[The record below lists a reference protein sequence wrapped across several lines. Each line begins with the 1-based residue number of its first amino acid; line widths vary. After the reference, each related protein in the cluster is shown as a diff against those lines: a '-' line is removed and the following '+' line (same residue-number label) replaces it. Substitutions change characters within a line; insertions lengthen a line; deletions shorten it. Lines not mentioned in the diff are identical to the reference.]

1 VFFTLYFGYKFI
13 KNTKIKR
20 FPQFKDSYFPPEF
33 RTYVPP
39 MQEYDGPLWRYG
51 LKQLWS
57 FIF

>member
-20 FPQFKDSYFPPEF
+20 FPQFKDSYFPPEL

-39 MQEYDGPLWRYG
+39 SKEYGGPVWKYG